1 MKIRKQSPIFLLQNM
16 CSENLSEIPR
26 KIILTL
32 QAETLKVSEK
42 AFFIYVLIEI
52 SPKYREN

>member
-1 MKIRKQSPIFLLQNM
+1 MFLLQNM
-16 CSENLSEIPR
+16 CSENLSE
-26 KIILTL
+26 IILTL

>member
-1 MKIRKQSPIFLLQNM
+1 MFLLQNM